1 MSTPGPAPARR
12 ARRAEDALERL
23 LGSARWVAVV
33 PVVVLLAST
42 VVAFVYAAY
51 VAARTAHDV
60 MTHALPAAP
69 NVSDFLVVIDL
80 FLVGAT
86 TLIAALGFYELFIN
100 AGDGRGLVL
109 PRWLEMRDLD
119 DLKTRVVS
127 MVVLVV
133 AVTFVEVLV
142 GLGRA
147 SEVLEVGVGAG
158 AVIVALAIYVRLGD
172 RSRHP

>member
-1 MSTPGPAPARR
+1 MSSPGAAPEGRSRR
-12 ARRAEDALERL
+12 GEDALERL
-23 LGSARWVAVV
+23 LGATRWVAVL

-42 VVAFVYAAY
+42 VVVFAYASY
-51 VAARTAHDV
+51 VAVRT
-60 MTHALPAAP
+60 THHVVTHPLPAAP

-100 AGDGRGLVL
+100 AGDGHGLVL

-133 AVTFVEVLV
+133 AVAFVEVLV
-142 GLGRA
+142 GLGRP
-147 SEVLEVGVGAG
+147 SGVLEVGTGAA
-158 AVIVALAIYVRLGD
+158 AVIAALTLYVHLGG

>member
-1 MSTPGPAPARR
+1 MSAATPPEGRP
-12 ARRAEDALERL
+12 RRAEEVLERL
-23 LGSARWVAVV
+23 LGATRWVAVV
-33 PVVVLLAST
+33 PVVVLLGAT
-42 VVAFVYAAY
+42 VVVFAYASY
-51 VAARTAHDV
+51 VAARTALHV
-60 MTHALPAAP
+60 FAHALPAAP

-100 AGDGRGLVL
+100 AGDGEGLVL

-142 GLGRA
+142 GLGRPA
-147 SEVLEVGVGAG
+147 GVLEVGAG
-158 AVIVALAIYVRLGD
+158 SAAVIAALTLYVHLAG